1 MNSVLCVVKCLLL
14 GAAMGLC
21 IAQQY
26 LTVSGLGREGVS
38 MLFWVMPV
46 AYVVSHALACDP
58 SRPVPLV
65 VPDHEQDVLTQ
76 TQGAS
81 SLQLGPKLR

>member
-1 MNSVLCVVKCLLL
+1 
-14 GAAMGLC
+14 
-21 IAQQY
+21 
-26 LTVSGLGREGVS
+26 
-38 MLFWVMPV
+38 MPV

-58 SRPVPLV
+58 SRLVPLV